1 MSENVALAASAGT
14 TRLTIGAAPV
24 FSIPAEP
31 KARSHTTIPLERTAA
46 RRNVDAVIN
55 RRRFM
60 LASSKGF
67 FQARLH
73 SQARDAVSD
82 QRVDTQWR
90 NPPEKRLFER
100 VLPGCNA
107 LPRVQ
112 KRLSRQRS
120 ERAVTDITCS
130 RESRADLPIL
140 PSFFPQVARAACS
153 LGSCCPT
160 QTRHPTKENR
170 EAHMKWQAIAVAS
183 VLALATQASA
193 ADKKYG
199 PGASD
204 TEIKLGQTSPFSGPA
219 SAYSVIAKTQAAYF
233 KMINDKGGVGGRKIN
248 LITLDDAYSPPKTVE
263 QTRKLVEQE
272 EVAVI
277 LNPLGTPTGLAVR
290 KYLND
295 KKVPQLFVGAGATLW
310 GDHERFPWS
319 IGFQPSYQAETAV
332 YAKYVLKNK
341 PDAKIALF
349 YQNDDAGKDY
359 GNGFKK
365 GLGPENTAK
374 MVVAEA
380 TYESTD
386 PTIDSQIV
394 KLKLSGAN
402 VLFMHAI
409 PKQAAQA
416 IRKVGEI
423 GWKPDM
429 FFLAATSTS
438 VSSVLKPAGFD
449 YSKGIISSYS
459 FKDPNDPQWKDDKD
473 VQAWHDFMKNYF
485 PDGNRQDQLIV
496 YGYVVAEATVQVLKQ
511 CGDDLTH
518 ENIMKQAA
526 NLDVTL
532 PLMLPGIKLKTSPTD
547 YFPIEA
553 MRLQRFNGEIWEL
566 FGDTIGND

>member
-1 MSENVALAASAGT
+1 MTWKAITLAA
-14 TRLTIGAAPV
+14 
-24 FSIPAEP
+24 
-31 KARSHTTIPLERTAA
+31 
-46 RRNVDAVIN
+46 
-55 RRRFM
+55 
-60 LASSKGF
+60 
-67 FQARLH
+67 
-73 SQARDAVSD
+73 
-82 QRVDTQWR
+82 
-90 NPPEKRLFER
+90 
-100 VLPGCNA
+100 
-107 LPRVQ
+107 
-112 KRLSRQRS
+112 
-120 ERAVTDITCS
+120 
-130 RESRADLPIL
+130 
-140 PSFFPQVARAACS
+140 
-153 LGSCCPT
+153 
-160 QTRHPTKENR
+160 
-170 EAHMKWQAIAVAS
+170 
-183 VLALATQASA
+183 VLAIATQAHA
-193 ADKKYG
+193 AEKKYG
-199 PGASD
+199 AGTSD
-204 TEIKLGQTSPFSGPA
+204 TEIKLGQTSPFSGAA

-233 KMINDKGGVGGRKIN
+233 KMINDQGGVNGRKIN
-248 LITLDDAYSPPKTVE
+248 LITLDDGYSPPKTVE

-272 EVAVI
+272 EVAAI

-310 GDHERFPWS
+310 GDYAHYPWS

-332 YAKYVLKNK
+332 YAKYVLTQK

-386 PTIDSQIV
+386 PTVDSQIV
-394 KLKLSGAN
+394 KLKSSGAN

-416 IRKVGEI
+416 IKKIGEI
-423 GWKPDM
+423 GWKPDL

-449 YSKGIISSYS
+449 HSKDIISSYS
-459 FKDPNDPQWKDDKD
+459 LKDPNDPQWKADPD
-473 VQAWHDFMKNYF
+473 VIAWQDFMKKYF
-485 PDGNRQDQLIV
+485 PDGNLQDQLIV

-526 NLDVTL
+526 NLDIAL
-532 PLMLPGIKLKTSPTD
+532 PMFLPGIKLKTSPTD
-547 YFPIEA
+547 YFPVEA
-553 MRLQRFNGEIWEL
+553 MRLQKFNGETWEL

>member
-1 MSENVALAASAGT
+1 
-14 TRLTIGAAPV
+14 
-24 FSIPAEP
+24 
-31 KARSHTTIPLERTAA
+31 
-46 RRNVDAVIN
+46 
-55 RRRFM
+55 
-60 LASSKGF
+60 
-67 FQARLH
+67 
-73 SQARDAVSD
+73 
-82 QRVDTQWR
+82 
-90 NPPEKRLFER
+90 
-100 VLPGCNA
+100 
-107 LPRVQ
+107 
-112 KRLSRQRS
+112 
-120 ERAVTDITCS
+120 
-130 RESRADLPIL
+130 
-140 PSFFPQVARAACS
+140 
-153 LGSCCPT
+153 
-160 QTRHPTKENR
+160 
-170 EAHMKWQAIAVAS
+170 
-183 VLALATQASA
+183 
-193 ADKKYG
+193 
-199 PGASD
+199 
-204 TEIKLGQTSPFSGPA
+204 
-219 SAYSVIAKTQAAYF
+219 
-233 KMINDKGGVGGRKIN
+233 
-248 LITLDDAYSPPKTVE
+248 
-263 QTRKLVEQE
+263 
-272 EVAVI
+272 VI

-365 GLGPENTAK
+365 GLGPENTAR
-374 MVVAEA
+374 MVVAES

-438 VSSVLKPAGFD
+438 VSSVLQPAGFD
-449 YSKGIISSYS
+449 HSKGIISSYS

-473 VQAWHDFMKNYF
+473 VQAWHDFMKKYF

-553 MRLQRFNGEIWEL
+553 MRLQKFNGEIWEL
-566 FGDTIGND
+566 FGETIGND

>member
-1 MSENVALAASAGT
+1 
-14 TRLTIGAAPV
+14 
-24 FSIPAEP
+24 
-31 KARSHTTIPLERTAA
+31 
-46 RRNVDAVIN
+46 
-55 RRRFM
+55 
-60 LASSKGF
+60 
-67 FQARLH
+67 
-73 SQARDAVSD
+73 
-82 QRVDTQWR
+82 
-90 NPPEKRLFER
+90 
-100 VLPGCNA
+100 
-107 LPRVQ
+107 
-112 KRLSRQRS
+112 
-120 ERAVTDITCS
+120 
-130 RESRADLPIL
+130 
-140 PSFFPQVARAACS
+140 
-153 LGSCCPT
+153 
-160 QTRHPTKENR
+160 
-170 EAHMKWQAIAVAS
+170 MKWQAILVAAAFAV
-183 VLALATQASA
+183 ATQAAA

-199 PGASD
+199 PGTSD

-219 SAYSVIAKTQAAYF
+219 SAYSVIAKTQAAFF
-233 KMINDKGGVGGRKIN
+233 KMINDQGGLNGRKIT

-310 GDHERFPWS
+310 GEHQKFPWS

-365 GLGPENTAK
+365 GLGAENAK
-374 MVVAEA
+374 MVIAEA

-394 KLKLSGAN
+394 KLKASGAN
-402 VLFMHAI
+402 VLFVHAI

-416 IRKVGEI
+416 IKKIGEI
-423 GWKPDM
+423 GWKPEM

-438 VSSVLKPAGFD
+438 VSSVLQPAGFD
-449 YSKGIISSYS
+449 HSKDIISAYT
-459 FKDPNDPQWKDDKD
+459 FKDPNDAQWKDDKD
-473 VQAWHDFMKNYF
+473 VVAWNDFMQKYF
-485 PDGNRQDQLIV
+485 PDGNRKDQLIV
-496 YGYVVAEATVQVLKQ
+496 YGYVVAQATLQVLKQ

-526 NLDVTL
+526 NLDVVVPML
-532 PLMLPGIKLKTSPTD
+532 LPGIKIKTSPED

-553 MRLQRFNGEIWEL
+553 MRLQKFNGETWEL
-566 FGDTIGND
+566 FGETIGND

>member
-1 MSENVALAASAGT
+1 
-14 TRLTIGAAPV
+14 
-24 FSIPAEP
+24 
-31 KARSHTTIPLERTAA
+31 
-46 RRNVDAVIN
+46 
-55 RRRFM
+55 
-60 LASSKGF
+60 
-67 FQARLH
+67 
-73 SQARDAVSD
+73 
-82 QRVDTQWR
+82 
-90 NPPEKRLFER
+90 
-100 VLPGCNA
+100 
-107 LPRVQ
+107 
-112 KRLSRQRS
+112 
-120 ERAVTDITCS
+120 
-130 RESRADLPIL
+130 
-140 PSFFPQVARAACS
+140 
-153 LGSCCPT
+153 
-160 QTRHPTKENR
+160 
-170 EAHMKWQAIAVAS
+170 MKWQAIAVAS

-199 PGASD
+199 PGPGD
-204 TEIKLGQTSPFSGPA
+204 PEIRRGRASPFSGPA

-233 KMINDKGGVGGRKIN
+233 KMINDQGGVNGRKIN
-248 LITLDDAYSPPKTVE
+248 LITLDDGYSPPKTVE

-272 EVAVI
+272 EVAAI
-277 LNPLGTPTGLAVR
+277 LNPLGTPTGLSVR

-295 KKVPQLFVGAGATLW
+295 KHVPQLFVGAGATLW
-310 GDHERFPWS
+310 GDYEHYPFS

-332 YAKYVLKNK
+332 YAKYLLQKM
-341 PDAKIALF
+341 PDAKVALF

-394 KLKLSGAN
+394 KLKASGAN

-416 IRKVGEI
+416 IKKIGEI
-423 GWKPDM
+423 GWKPDI

-438 VSSVLKPAGFD
+438 IASVMKPAGFEFGQ
-449 YSKGIISSYS
+449 GIISSYTN
-459 FKDPNDPQWKDDKD
+459 KDPNDPQWKDDKD
-473 VQAWHDFMKNYF
+473 VQDWFAFMKNYM
-485 PDGNRQDQLIV
+485 PDGNTQDQLIV

-526 NLDVTL
+526 NLDITL
-532 PLMLPGIKLKTSPTD
+532 PMLLPGIRLKTSPMD
-547 YFPIEA
+547 YYPIQA
-553 MRLQRFNGEIWEL
+553 MRLQKFTGETWQL

>member
-1 MSENVALAASAGT
+1 
-14 TRLTIGAAPV
+14 
-24 FSIPAEP
+24 
-31 KARSHTTIPLERTAA
+31 
-46 RRNVDAVIN
+46 
-55 RRRFM
+55 
-60 LASSKGF
+60 
-67 FQARLH
+67 
-73 SQARDAVSD
+73 
-82 QRVDTQWR
+82 
-90 NPPEKRLFER
+90 
-100 VLPGCNA
+100 
-107 LPRVQ
+107 
-112 KRLSRQRS
+112 
-120 ERAVTDITCS
+120 
-130 RESRADLPIL
+130 
-140 PSFFPQVARAACS
+140 
-153 LGSCCPT
+153 
-160 QTRHPTKENR
+160 
-170 EAHMKWQAIAVAS
+170 MKWQVIAVAAA
-183 VLALATQASA
+183 LAVATQAA
-193 ADKKYG
+193 AAEKKYG

-219 SAYSVIAKTQAAYF
+219 SAYSVIAKAQAAYF
-233 KMINDKGGVGGRKIN
+233 KMINDQGGVNGRKIN

-310 GDHERFPWS
+310 GDHKQFPWS

-365 GLGPENTAK
+365 GLGPEHAK
-374 MVVAEA
+374 MVIAEA

-394 KLKLSGAN
+394 KLKASGAD
-402 VLFMHAI
+402 VLFVHAI

-416 IRKVGEI
+416 IRKIGEI

-438 VSSVLKPAGFD
+438 VSSVLQPAGFQHA
-449 YSKGIISSYS
+449 KGIISAYT

-473 VQAWHDFMKNYF
+473 VQAWNEFMRKYF
-485 PDGNRQDQLIV
+485 PDGNRLDQLIV

-526 NLDVTL
+526 NLDVVVPML
-532 PLMLPGIKLKTSPTD
+532 LPGIKIETAPDD

-553 MRLQRFNGEIWEL
+553 LRLQRFNGENWQL
-566 FGDTIGND
+566 FGETIGSD